1 MQYFG
6 PGGGEHKVD
15 FNLNECVNV
24 WRTHSLTDQQ
34 GNSKRVITAVS
45 SAGDAN
51 AGVEAQRHT
60 RTCYSVTTAS
70 EPEAACDGKIRPTV
84 LTSRIHLTNFFF

>member
-1 MQYFG
+1 MC
-6 PGGGEHKVD
+6 
-15 FNLNECVNV
+15 ECVNV

-60 RTCYSVTTAS
+60 RTCSSSS
-70 EPEAACDGKIRPTV
+70 EPEAACDGKIRPKV